1 MTKLIAEI
9 GFNYID
15 DAGLCKEMV
24 QAAKDSGAEFAKF
37 QYFDPKYLKPGPW
50 DTDGRREIYEKASMA
65 NGYPTGLREI
75 RDILENTCQYFP
87 TSVKGY
93 NKKLILMHCVSSYP
107 CEPSRANLPKINLLR
122 ELCEQTPGLEKF
134 EIGYSDHC
142 EGIEVAKQS
151 LEYGVDWIEK
161 HFTIDKSLPGRDN
174 KFSILPDE
182 MLELNNYIKLREETS
197 QFLGRDYQDIE
208 AETRENYTG
217 RWDMKV
223 EDKPLTE
230 EELKEKMSES
240 YLSEE

>member
-1 MTKLIAEI
+1 M
-9 GFNYID
+9 
-15 DAGLCKEMV
+15 KEL
-24 QAAKDSGAEFAKF
+24 EFIKIKEWEEKF
-37 QYFDPKYLKPGPW
+37 DRDQKI
-50 DTDGRREIYEKASMA
+50 RQQQE
-65 NGYPTGLREI
+65 NLREQKLKQKE
-75 RDILENTCQYFP
+75 LERL
-87 TSVKGY
+87 K
-93 NKKLILMHCVSSYP
+93 SY
-107 CEPSRANLPKINLLR
+107 EDEQINNNLSK
-122 ELCEQTPGLEKF
+122 GLEKF

-161 HFTIDKSLPGRDN
+161 HFTIDKNLPGRDN

-182 MLELNNYIKLREETS
+182 MSELNNYIKLREETS

-208 AETRENYTG
+208 SETRENYTG

-223 EDKPLTE
+223 EDTPLTE

>member
-1 MTKLIAEI
+1 MNSDKRHISIKTSSVKIPSMESR
-9 GFNYID
+9 N
-15 DAGLCKEMV
+15 
-24 QAAKDSGAEFAKF
+24 KDLLKYTFSVFDNVFMSTGTSKF
-37 QYFDPKYLKPGPW
+37 
-50 DTDGRREIYEKASMA
+50 S
-65 NGYPTGLREI
+65 EI
-75 RDILENTCQYFP
+75 RENLENTCQHFP

-122 ELCEQTPGLEKF
+122 ELCEQTPGLDNF

-208 AETRENYTG
+208 SETRENYTG
-217 RWDMKV
+217 RWDMRV
-223 EDKPLTE
+223 EATPLTE